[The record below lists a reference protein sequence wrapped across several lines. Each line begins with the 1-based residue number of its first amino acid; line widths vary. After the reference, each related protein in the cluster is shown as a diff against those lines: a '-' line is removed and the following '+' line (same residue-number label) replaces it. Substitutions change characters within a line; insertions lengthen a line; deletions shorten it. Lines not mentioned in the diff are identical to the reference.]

1 MAQKNLHIAKQ
12 QKLDKFYTQIGDI
25 ERECSRY
32 REQFSG
38 KVIFLNCD
46 DPVESNF
53 WRYFALNF
61 TRLGLKKLIAT
72 HFEPKK
78 MSKLE
83 STQINFRD
91 TILV

>member
-12 QKLDKFYTQIGDI
+12 QKLDEFYTQIGDI
-25 ERECSRY
+25 EWECLWY
-32 REQFSG
+32 REQFTG

-46 DPVESNF
+46 DPVESHF
-53 WRYFALNF
+53 WPYFALNF
-61 TRLGLKKLIAT
+61 TWLGLKKLIAT

-83 STQINFRD
+83 STQITFRD
-91 TILV
+91 TVLV